1 MVELDEDEDGDPV
14 TTLVVEEKQEAP
26 DRVQKP
32 AKLSPSETNALNALD
47 KAMAQNPMVAI
58 VGAPPVERPVTTE
71 PLWHRCTP
79 TTALWTSDHIE
90 PAGPYASS
98 VEGRVLTGTTSIRV
112 LIGIGKPSPSNKLG
126 NCAMSASSDSA
137 VSKTAITVSPS
148 SFTPPI

>member
-79 TTALWTSDHIE
+79 SNDSGHQITLNQLALMHLPW
-90 PAGPYASS
+90 
-98 VEGRVLTGTTSIRV
+98 RV
-112 LIGIGKPSPSNKLG
+112 
-126 NCAMSASSDSA
+126 AY
-137 VSKTAITVSPS
+137 
-148 SFTPPI
+148 